1 MKKLFLALVI
11 FLFLLNKLFAEV
23 VNSININGNNRISS
37 ETIKIYGNIE
47 INKNYN
53 EVDLNNILTNL
64 YATEFFEDV
73 KVSIINNELK
83 ISVKEFP
90 FVDQIIIS
98 GEKSNKF
105 KEQIKKLIKTK
116 EKRSFVKSNLLKDI
130 EMIKKIYSLSGYN
143 SSKVEIGL
151 ISV

>member
-1 MKKLFLALVI
+1 MKKLFLSLVI
-11 FLFLLNKLFAEV
+11 FLFLSNKLFAEV
-23 VNSININGNNRISS
+23 VNRININGNNRISS

-73 KVSIINNELK
+73 KVSIVNNELK

-90 FVDQIIIS
+90 FVDQIIIT

-116 EKRSFVKSNLLKDI
+116 EKDLL
-130 EMIKKIYSLSGYN
+130 
-143 SSKVEIGL
+143 
-151 ISV
+151 

>member
-1 MKKLFLALVI
+1 MKKLFLSLVI
-11 FLFLLNKLFAEV
+11 FLFLSNKLFAEV
-23 VNSININGNNRISS
+23 VNRININGNNRISS

-73 KVSIINNELK
+73 KVSIVNNELK

-90 FVDQIIIS
+90 FVDQIIITERKVIS
-98 GEKSNKF
+98 LRNKL
-105 KEQIKKLIKTK
+105 K
-116 EKRSFVKSNLLKDI
+116 NLSRRK
-130 EMIKKIYSLSGYN
+130 KKIFC
-143 SSKVEIGL
+143 KI
-151 ISV
+151 